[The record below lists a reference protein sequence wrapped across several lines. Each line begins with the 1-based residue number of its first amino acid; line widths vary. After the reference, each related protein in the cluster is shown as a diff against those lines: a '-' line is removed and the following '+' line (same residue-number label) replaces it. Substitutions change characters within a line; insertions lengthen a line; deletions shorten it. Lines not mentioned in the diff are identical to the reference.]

1 MLEIKNNFYL
11 IVTCR
16 MNIVIDTYFIDMIYL
31 FNMLVN
37 FLTLNTQVT
46 SSGPVKNI
54 VEENSPITQAL
65 KCDG

>member
-1 MLEIKNNFYL
+1 MLEIKNTFYL
-11 IVTCR
+11 IVIYC

>member
-1 MLEIKNNFYL
+1 
-11 IVTCR
+11 

-54 VEENSPITQAL
+54 VEENSPITQGL